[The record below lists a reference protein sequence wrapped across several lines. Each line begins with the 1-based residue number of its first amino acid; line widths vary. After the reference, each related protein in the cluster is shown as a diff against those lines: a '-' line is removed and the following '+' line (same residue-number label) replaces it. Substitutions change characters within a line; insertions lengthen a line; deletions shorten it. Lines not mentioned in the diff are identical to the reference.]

1 MEKFS
6 TFFYLPVTLH
16 GILTDKHIHAMIL
29 VKAVRILLGNKV
41 SEDDIRVAE
50 KLLKK
55 FCKLME
61 EYYGQLSLNCNNNKY
76 KKQLNKIEE

>member
-1 MEKFS
+1 
-6 TFFYLPVTLH
+6 
-16 GILTDKHIHAMIL
+16 MIL

-61 EYYGQLSLNCNNNKY
+61 EYYGQLSLNCNNYMTLCMSWN
-76 KKQLNKIEE
+76 LL